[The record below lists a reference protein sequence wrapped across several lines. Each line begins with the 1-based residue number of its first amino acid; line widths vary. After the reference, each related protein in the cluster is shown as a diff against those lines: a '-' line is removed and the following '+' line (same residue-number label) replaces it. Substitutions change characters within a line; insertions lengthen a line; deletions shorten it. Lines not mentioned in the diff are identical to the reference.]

1 MAAVRRAW
9 HHYSLSITLALLFLS
24 SWIAQF
30 VVQMRHFTNEQEE
43 HGQAFEWGP
52 FLSAFWTSTLENWQS
67 EFLQLFT
74 FVVLSSFLSH
84 RGSPESKD
92 SEEKN
97 EGREIEMLRRLDRL
111 ETMLKEQGAAAPPPR
126 GRARR
131 E

>member
-1 MAAVRRAW
+1 MAPLRKAW
-9 HHYSLSITLALLFLS
+9 NHYGLSITLAAMFLA
-24 SWIAQF
+24 SWLAHF
-30 VVQMRHFTNEQEE
+30 LVQMREFSNEQEE
-43 HGQAFEWGP
+43 HGQAFQWGEFMP
-52 FLSAFWTSTLENWQS
+52 AFWTSTLENWQS

-111 ETMLKEQGAAAPPPR
+111 EKLLTERAPAPQESS
-126 GRARR
+126 RR
-131 E
+131 K